1 MYTHRRFCIAVAR
14 SDAGRCPTQEVRES
28 QGNSQALAFACPMCE
43 HARGGVS
50 NFACPPSPG
59 ETSGFGGVVV
69 NGDGDAFG
77 REVFVLV
84 LGFSSMLSPMF
95 RRVTAKLSLLLRGTP
110 GLETVVVSL
119 FLSVRVYRVW
129 KADYAPPKVSVCT
142 KFSTRYVCPLYCDD
156 WVGSGVLALF
166 VFVFCCRECL
176 PCSVGLPAS

>member
-77 REVFVLV
+77 REVLVLV
-84 LGFSSMLSPMF
+84 LEFSSMLSPMV
-95 RRVTAKLSLLLRGTP
+95 RRTTAQLGLLLRGAS
-110 GLETVVVSL
+110 GIETDVVSL
-119 FLSVRVYRVW
+119 LLVVRVDRV
-129 KADYAPPKVSVCT
+129 
-142 KFSTRYVCPLYCDD
+142 
-156 WVGSGVLALF
+156 
-166 VFVFCCRECL
+166 
-176 PCSVGLPAS
+176 